1 MRYLKTIKSVKQG
14 TKWNN
19 VTVEQKNITDE
30 EYSTLVSGWKWDR
43 IYKNYHRNG
52 YEPEKLIT
60 YSPDRS
66 EKCTYIVTD

>member
-1 MRYLKTIKSVKQG
+1 MRNLKTIKSVKNG
-14 TKWNN
+14 TKWEAIS
-19 VTVEQKNITDE
+19 VEEKNITDE
-30 EYSTLVSGWKWDR
+30 EYSTLVNGWKWDR
-43 IYKNYHRNG
+43 IIKNYHRNG

>member
-1 MRYLKTIKSVKQG
+1 MRNLKTINSVKHG
-14 TKWNN
+14 TKWQTI
-19 VTVEQKNITDE
+19 TVKEIKITDE
-30 EYSTLVSGWKWDR
+30 EYSTIVNGWKWDR

-66 EKCTYIVTD
+66 EKYTYIITD